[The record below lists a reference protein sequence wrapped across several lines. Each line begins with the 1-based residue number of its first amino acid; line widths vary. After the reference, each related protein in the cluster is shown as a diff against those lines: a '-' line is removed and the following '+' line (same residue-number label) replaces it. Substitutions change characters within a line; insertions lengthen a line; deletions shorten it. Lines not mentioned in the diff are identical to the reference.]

1 MTHVLVAGDHFIL
14 PRLFVEAIKEKS
26 FRYDPTFSELVL
38 PWPLTPFGQI
48 GDVQEASGS
57 IQETIEALQ
66 GAEIAVTQMAPF
78 TQEVF
83 AGAPN
88 LKMVGVCRGGPVNV
102 DLKAATEAG
111 VIVSYAPGRNAQAAA
126 EFAIG
131 LMLAAMRR
139 ITNGDSELHRGIWR
153 GDFYTYENAGI
164 ELADSTVGLIG
175 YGAIGSIVSRILLA
189 FGARVVVY
197 DPYVDE
203 ELLRAQGIK
212 KVTLSQLLK
221 HSNVVSLHARLTP
234 ETKHILNRDNL
245 KLLPKGAIIVN
256 SARGGLLDYSS
267 LPELLNAGAL
277 GALALDVYD
286 FEPPGIDWPL
296 LNIPNVVLSPHLG
309 GATRQTATRA
319 AKIIAGEVDLYL
331 NGKNPQFVANPEV
344 LKRFELSV

>member
-1 MTHVLVAGDHFIL
+1 MTHVLVAGDHFVL
-14 PRLFVEAIKEKS
+14 PRLFIEAISEKS
-26 FRYDPTFSELVL
+26 FRHNPTFSELQL
-38 PWPLTPFGQI
+38 PWPLIPFGQV
-48 GDVQEASGS
+48 GEVYEASGS
-57 IQETIEALQ
+57 IQETIGALQ

-78 TQEVF
+78 THEVF

-88 LKMVGVCRGGPVNV
+88 LRMIGVCRGGPVNV
-102 DLKAATEAG
+102 DLRAATDAG

-139 ITNGDSELHRGIWR
+139 ITNGDSELHQGIWR

-164 ELADSTVGLIG
+164 ELADSTIGLIG

-189 FGARVVVY
+189 FGAKVVVY

-203 ELLRAQGIK
+203 KILQVQGVE
-212 KVTLSQLLK
+212 KVTLPELLK
-221 HSNVVSLHARLTP
+221 LSNVVSLHARLTA
-234 ETKHILNRDNL
+234 ETKHILNSDNL
-245 KLLPKGAIIVN
+245 KLLPRGAIIVN
-256 SARGGLLDYSS
+256 SARGGLLDYAP
-267 LPELLNAGAL
+267 LPELLKSGAL

-286 FEPPGIDWPL
+286 IEPPGLDWPL
-296 LNIPNVVLSPHLG
+296 LKIPNVVLSPHLG

-319 AKIIAGEVDLYL
+319 AEIIAKEVDLYL
-331 NGKNPQFVANPEV
+331 NGKVPQFVANPEV